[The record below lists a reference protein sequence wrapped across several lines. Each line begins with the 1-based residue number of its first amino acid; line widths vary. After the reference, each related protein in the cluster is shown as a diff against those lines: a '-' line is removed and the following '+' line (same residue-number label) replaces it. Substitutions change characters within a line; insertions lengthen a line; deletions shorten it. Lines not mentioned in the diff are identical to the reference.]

1 MNEKLK
7 PEQTAL
13 RRRLSENLKKFR
25 ATQDISQEGLAD
37 LAGLHRTYISQV
49 ERMVTNVSL
58 DNISLLAKALGV
70 DAVELLAK
78 FEGDGE
84 TLSTE
89 SAGAKKAQRKTSK
102 I

>member
-1 MNEKLK
+1 MTATLK

-25 ATQDISQEGLAD
+25 AAQKMSQEDLAD

-49 ERMVTNVSL
+49 ERMVTNVSM
-58 DNISLLAKALGV
+58 DNISLLAKALKV
-70 DAVELLAK
+70 DAVELLARL
-78 FEGDGE
+78 EGGGE
-84 TLSTE
+84 TPSAE
-89 SAGAKKAQRKTSK
+89 DAGAKKAQRKTSK